1 MRKSLLLSLL
11 LVCSTWVYSY
21 AQDRKVTGKVSTAE
35 DGSALPGVSVVVKGS
50 NTGTN
55 TDSDG
60 NYSVTVPSSATLVF
74 SFVGTVTQE
83 IQVGSRSVID
93 VQLVSDTKNLQEV
106 VVTAQG
112 IVREKRALGY
122 AVATVDKK
130 LIEDRP
136 QADVG
141 RVLQGKVAGVNITQT
156 SGVSGTGT
164 NIIIRGYSSISGSN
178 QPLFVVDGVPFNSN
192 TNSRGG
198 FTGGGQ
204 SASSRF
210 LDLDPNNIEN
220 ISVLKGLAATV
231 TYGDQGRNGVIL
243 VTTKNGSNKA
253 RKTEL
258 SVTQSVFANQAHLP
272 RYQNDYVGGFQQN
285 LGYFFS
291 NWGPTINE
299 AKIYPS
305 QNTNAALN
313 THPFAFLTT
322 AGGLRAAM
330 APYVESLGGYELEVF
345 PNNVKDFFRTG
356 LISTTSLNISGGSE
370 KVSYNL
376 SAGFNDEKGYIPGN
390 GLRRLN
396 LGLGMNAQLSKKL
409 SVVTS
414 FNFANTDQYSP
425 PLSGGTGNNALDF
438 PSILANVMY
447 TPRQV
452 DLMGWPSTNP
462 VTGGSVYFRGGND
475 IPNPR
480 WMLDNYKTTG
490 VVNRLFTA
498 TTFNYQISQDFN
510 LIYKVGLDTY
520 TENQRYEFNKGGTQ
534 LPNGFMTTVDI
545 QNRIWDNS
553 LILSY
558 TKNVSDKLVL
568 SGRLGGNMR
577 NDLTNFSGVSSNNQ
591 LARGLFRHS
600 NFIDNVAF
608 DNEEEQTRMGIFG
621 EVTADYDNYLFLNVA
636 ARNDWTSTV
645 EVANRRILYPSVSLS
660 FVPTTAFKG
669 LESNF
674 MNYLKVRAGYGTSA
688 GFPNPYSTRNI
699 LGQSARGFLNSSGA
713 TIQTQSVD
721 NFLGNPN
728 LRPELQTEVELGVE
742 GKILNNNVNFDV
754 TVFRRDTRDLITR
767 SPLDASTGYT
777 LTTINLGKIRNEGLE
792 ISLGGTPVKIGSFA
806 WTVNGVYSRIIP
818 TTLDLGGQLQEVQ
831 IGGGFTN
838 LGNFAVVG
846 EPFNVIKGTAYRRN
860 EQGQLL
866 IDAGGFPL
874 TTTAP
879 VILGDPNPAFTASL
893 INGFT
898 WKGFSLDVMLSY
910 RQGGAMYSSTAGAL
924 LGRGLTYDTGLEAG
938 YDRAQT
944 YIYPGV
950 KLSDG
955 QPNDV
960 QITASDVGFNTTY
973 FFGDE
978 GRVFDGTTLR
988 LQELSLG
995 YQLPK
1000 VLVSKL
1006 KLKGASLTLS
1016 GNNLWYRAFNF
1027 PPGLNFDTDNLGLG
1041 VGNNFGFEY
1050 LTGPSAKRYGV
1061 TLKVTL

>member
-1 MRKSLLLSLL
+1 M
-11 LVCSTWVYSY
+11 
-21 AQDRKVTGKVSTAE
+21 TGKVSTAE

>member
-1 MRKSLLLSLL
+1 MCSSLA
-11 LVCSTWVYSY
+11 YSFG
-21 AQDRKVTGKVSTAE
+21 QGRTVTGKVTASE

-50 NTGTN
+50 NAGTN
-55 TDSDG
+55 TDADG
-60 NYSVTVPSSATLVF
+60 NYSINAPSTTTKLVF
-74 SFVGTVTQE
+74 SFVGTLTQE
-83 IQVGSRSVID
+83 LTVGNRSVID
-93 VQLVSDTKNLQEV
+93 VALASDTKNLQEV

-192 TNSRGG
+192 TNSRAG

-204 SASSRF
+204 STSSRF

-243 VTTKNGSNKA
+243 VTTKNGSKKA

-258 SVTQSVFANQAHLP
+258 SVTQSIFANQAHLP

-291 NWGPTINE
+291 NWGPTIEE

-305 QNTNAALN
+305 QSTNSALTN
-313 THPFAFLTT
+313 HPFAFLTT

-330 APYVESLGGYELEVF
+330 APYVESLGDYNIQTF

-356 LISTTSLNISGGSE
+356 LISSTSLNISGGGE
-370 KVSYNL
+370 KVSFNM
-376 SAGFNDEKGYIPGN
+376 SAGYNDEKGYIPGN
-390 GLRRLN
+390 GLKRLN
-396 LGLGMNAQLSKKL
+396 LGLGLNAQLSKKL

-425 PLSGGTGNNALDF
+425 PLSGGTGNNSLGGF

-452 DLMGWPSTNP
+452 NLMGWPYENP
-462 VTGGSVYFRGGND
+462 VTGGSVYYRSGND

-480 WMLDNYKTTG
+480 WMLENYKTSG

-498 TTFNYQISQDFN
+498 TTFNYQLSPDFN

-520 TENQRYEFNKGGTQ
+520 TENQRVELNKGGTI
-534 LPNGFMTTVDI
+534 LPNGSMFTYDVN
-545 QNRIWDNS
+545 NRIVDNS
-553 LILSY
+553 VILSY
-558 TKNVSDKLVL
+558 TKDLSDKFVL
-568 SGRLGGNMR
+568 SGRLGGNLR
-577 NDLTNFSGVSSNNQ
+577 NDLTNFNGVNSNNQ
-591 LARGLFRHS
+591 LARNLFRHS

-608 DNEEEQTRMGIFG
+608 DSEVEQTRIGIFG
-621 EVTADYDNYLFLNVA
+621 EITADYGNYLFLNVA

-645 EVANRRILYPSVSLS
+645 EVENRRILYPSVSLS
-660 FVPTTAFKG
+660 FVPTTAFPG

-688 GFPNPYSTRNI
+688 GFPDPYSTRNI

-713 TIQTQSVD
+713 TIQTQAVD

-728 LRPELQTEVELGVE
+728 LKPELQTEFELGVE
-742 GKILNNNVNFDV
+742 GRILNNNVNFDV

-767 SPLDASTGYT
+767 APLDAATGYT
-777 LTTINLGKIRNEGLE
+777 STTINLGKIRNEGLE
-792 ISLGGTPVKIGSFA
+792 ISLGGTPVNVGGFA
-806 WTVNGVYSRIIP
+806 WTVNGVYSRIVP
-818 TTLDLGGQLQEVQ
+818 TTLDLGGQLEEVQ
-831 IGGGFTN
+831 IGGGFTT

-846 EPFNVIKGTAYRRN
+846 EPFNVIKGTGYRRN

-866 IDAGGFPL
+866 VDGG
-874 TTTAP
+874 
-879 VILGDPNPAFTASL
+879 G
-893 INGFT
+893 
-898 WKGFSLDVMLSY
+898 Y
-910 RQGGAMYSSTAGAL
+910 R
-924 LGRGLTYDTGLEAG
+924 
-938 YDRAQT
+938 
-944 YIYPGV
+944 
-950 KLSDG
+950 
-955 QPNDV
+955 
-960 QITASDVGFNTTY
+960 
-973 FFGDE
+973 
-978 GRVFDGTTLR
+978 
-988 LQELSLG
+988 
-995 YQLPK
+995 
-1000 VLVSKL
+1000 
-1006 KLKGASLTLS
+1006 
-1016 GNNLWYRAFNF
+1016 
-1027 PPGLNFDTDNLGLG
+1027 
-1041 VGNNFGFEY
+1041 
-1050 LTGPSAKRYGV
+1050 
-1061 TLKVTL
+1061 